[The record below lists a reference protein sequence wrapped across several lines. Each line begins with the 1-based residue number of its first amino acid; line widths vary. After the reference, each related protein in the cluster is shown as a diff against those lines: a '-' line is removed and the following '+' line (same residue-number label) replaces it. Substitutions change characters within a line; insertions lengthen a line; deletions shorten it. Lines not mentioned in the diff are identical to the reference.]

1 MVWKYNNCYYGWSEK
16 FFKHLDK
23 SYLRTPYNCFINSAI
38 EPLQP
43 KNRKFAIFDFYPTIL
58 ASLGVKI
65 KGEHL
70 GLGTNLFSDEK
81 TLLEKYGVKKI
92 NSEVAKYSQFYRKI
106 LINKQKN
113 V

>member
-1 MVWKYNNCYYGWSEK
+1 MSEK

-23 SYLRTPYNCFINSAI
+23 NYLRTPYNCFINSAI

-65 KGEHL
+65 KV
-70 GLGTNLFSDEK
+70 N
-81 TLLEKYGVKKI
+81 I
-92 NSEVAKYSQFYRKI
+92 
-106 LINKQKN
+106 
-113 V
+113 

>member
-1 MVWKYNNCYYGWSEK
+1 MQLNLFNLK
-16 FFKHLDK
+16 
-23 SYLRTPYNCFINSAI
+23 I
-38 EPLQP
+38 ENLT
-43 KNRKFAIFDFYPTIL
+43 IFDFYPTIL

-92 NSEVAKYSQFYRKI
+92 NSEVTKYSKI
-106 LINKQKN
+106 FIEIYLFVKEKACNSRL
-113 V
+113 

>member
-1 MVWKYNNCYYGWSEK
+1 MSEK
-16 FFKHLDK
+16 FFKNLDK
-23 SYLRTPYNCFINSAI
+23 NYLRTPYNCFINSAVKPI
-38 EPLQP
+38 QP

-92 NSEVAKYSQFYRKI
+92 NSEVTKYSKFYRDI
-106 LINKQKN
+106 LIRKRKG